1 MQVSSHFGALV
12 VALAALTAPVGLPAQ
27 QPPLRDLRPFRSGIE
42 ITSITVTVRDMDG
55 RLITDLGRDAF
66 EVYEDGEPQT
76 VTQFTRDRV
85 PLSLGVLLDISD
97 SMSGRRIQ
105 DARSAVHRFLFDLLD
120 AEDEFC
126 ILAFNHQ
133 PHVMTGWTHT
143 PDVVSRAL
151 DSLRPSGGTA
161 VYDAIL
167 AAVPLL
173 EQRSRQRAALLVV
186 SDGADTA
193 STATVR
199 EVRSTLLRS
208 DAFAYAIAIDSSERL
223 TINTRVNASAL
234 RELTD
239 ETGGRTEVV
248 QSSEELVAASA
259 RIADELNHQYVL
271 GYTSPRAPDGR
282 YHSIRVRVRG
292 SAYRVRARNGYVADP
307 TKKKS

>member
-1 MQVSSHFGALV
+1 MLPGPAKVWDVLCTTVLAMRESIRWVLSNGAREVALV
-12 VALAALTAPVGLPAQ
+12 ALTEPVGLPDQ
-27 QPPLRDLRPFRSGIE
+27 QPTLRDLRTFRSGIE

-167 AAVPLL
+167 AALPLL
-173 EQRSRQRAALLVV
+173 EQRSRQRAALLVI

-193 STATVR
+193 STATLR
-199 EVRSTLLRS
+199 EVRSTLL
-208 DAFAYAIAIDSSERL
+208 
-223 TINTRVNASAL
+223 
-234 RELTD
+234 
-239 ETGGRTEVV
+239 
-248 QSSEELVAASA
+248 
-259 RIADELNHQYVL
+259 
-271 GYTSPRAPDGR
+271 
-282 YHSIRVRVRG
+282 
-292 SAYRVRARNGYVADP
+292 
-307 TKKKS
+307 